1 MNELSINQ
9 FPQTKAEQS
18 AMAAR
23 FTQAIVNGDVS
34 PLETVA
40 KMKSIQEVIT
50 LFLKDE
56 EVTKAVID
64 QVDKYGKGE
73 IPTSSGASFQ
83 VKETGVK
90 YDFSQCNDPVWNN
103 LKEQADRINEELKER
118 EKYLKVI
125 KNHKTEIDEETG
137 EVYTIIPPIRTSTTS
152 YTVTF
157 KKG

>member
-1 MNELSINQ
+1 MFASPVVEPSAPELATHQRS
-9 FPQTKAEQS
+9 FRTKFFES
-18 AMAAR
+18 
-23 FTQAIVNGDVS
+23 FK
-34 PLETVA
+34 L
-40 KMKSIQEVIT
+40 
-50 LFLKDE
+50 L
-56 EVTKAVID
+56 
-64 QVDKYGKGE
+64 VDIGNAKYGKGE

-103 LKEQADRINEELKER
+103 LKEQADRINEQLKER

-125 KNHKTEIDEETG
+125 KNPKTEIDEETG
-137 EVYTIIPPIRTSTTS
+137 EVYTIIPPTRTSTTS

>member
-9 FPQTKAEQS
+9 FPQNKAEQS

-34 PLETVA
+34 PLEEVA

-64 QVDKYGKGE
+64 EVDKYGKDE

-90 YDFSQCNDPVWNN
+90 YDFSLCNDPVWNN
-103 LKEQADRINEELKER
+103 LKEQADRINEQLKER

-125 KNHKTEIDEETG
+125 KNPKTEIDEETG
-137 EVYTIIPPIRTSTTS
+137 EVYTIIPPTRTSTTS